1 MRGPFA
7 SEPDVNPPI
16 LRPDFIVLAI
26 VSPKAQEGGATLLY
40 LSELLLLAAQSYD
53 L

>member
-7 SEPDVNPPI
+7 LERCVNPPMQT
-16 LRPDFIVLAI
+16 PDFMMLAI
-26 VSPKAQEGGATLLY
+26 VLPKAHEGGATLLY

>member
-7 SEPDVNPPI
+7 LARNVNPPI
-16 LRPDFIVLAI
+16 TTLDFIVLAI
-26 VSPKAQEGGATLLY
+26 VLPKAHEGGATLLY
-40 LSELLLLAAQSYD
+40 LSELLLLTAQSYD